1 MKYVNSF
8 GTCARAGILSM
19 VLGLTAS
26 VAIAADS
33 TSIKIGPDTEQTT
46 IEVKKFQAAADLLPP
61 DFAKGGAI
69 SVGLEANGGY
79 PNSVTSESGFYG
91 LTYDLAKELAATLGL
106 ELKLNTGP
114 FPTLIPGL
122 QAKRFDFSTSLYGD
136 SEERRQVVDFVYSTL
151 GLGDVLLASTKQKG
165 KILDFKN
172 ICGLTIG
179 STAGSSQLSRV
190 EASSAQCQKDGK
202 PPVTIQQYPSNPE
215 TVLAGVSARVDGV
228 VLPMGGA
235 GYAAKANTSKLTLG
249 TIDLTVQK
257 YSGIA
262 MPKGSPLKPAIQAA
276 MAELVRNG
284 IWKQTLT
291 IYGQEATFAE
301 VSIIE
306 KGVPYVSK

>member
-1 MKYVNSF
+1 MKHSNSIGGYARIGMLAAF
-8 GTCARAGILSM
+8 AGLCASAA
-19 VLGLTAS
+19 T
-26 VAIAADS
+26 AADS
-33 TSIKIGPDTEQTT
+33 ASLKVGPDTGQTT
-46 IEVKKFQAAADLLPP
+46 IEVKKYQPAADLLPP
-61 DFAKGGAI
+61 EFAKGGTI

-79 PNSVTSESGFYG
+79 PNSVTGESGFYG
-91 LTYDLAKELAATLGL
+91 LTYDLAKEVAATLGL

-136 SEERRQVVDFVYSTL
+136 SEERRQVVDFVYATL

-165 KILDFKN
+165 KVLDFGN

-179 STAGSSQLSRV
+179 TTAGSSQQSRI
-190 EASSAQCQKDGK
+190 ETSSAQCEKDGK
-202 PPVTIQQYPSNPE
+202 PVVTIQQYPSNPE

-235 GYAAKANTSKLTLG
+235 GYAAKASPSRLTLG
-249 TIDLTVQK
+249 AVDMTVQK

-284 IWKQTLT
+284 VWKQTLT
-291 IYGQEATFAE
+291 IYGQEATLPD
-301 VSIIE
+301 VSVVE
-306 KGVPYVSK
+306 KGVPYVAK